1 MILYRRSRRLPRG
14 LTPGWIHLN
23 VGVELVVIITRLCE
37 PAVTKSAESAVS
49 RVSIVVAPVDNLRD
63 SSWLIE
69 IVQRL
74 RSLAGQSFREVDV
87 GAPSDEVMAEFKGT
101 SIQWDDSFAATVV
114 SSKITA
120 VSRGEDL
127 NFEATEHD
135 AMQYETCISRSF
147 G

>member
-1 MILYRRSRRLPRG
+1 
-14 LTPGWIHLN
+14 LTLGWVHLN
-23 VGVELVVIITRLCE
+23 VGVELIVIITRLCE
-37 PAVTKSAESAVS
+37 PAVTKSAESAVN
-49 RVSIVVAPVDNLRD
+49 RVAIVVAPVDNLGD
-63 SSWLIE
+63 SSWLIK

-74 RSLAGQSFREVDV
+74 KSLAGKSFREVDV
-87 GAPSDEVMAEFKGT
+87 GAPLDEVMAEFEGT

-114 SSKITA
+114 SSKIAA
-120 VSRGEDL
+120 VSRGEDF